1 MLNLYMPQN
10 SRKYKKGKKRIRYK
24 PRQYNYRGKSYQ
36 NNANKIELVRPM
48 TLKSTS
54 VIKKFVY
61 YNTAEVLNNLDT
73 SGNQN
78 AQFFSML
85 LNSPWLFSS
94 DQFARQ
100 HSNSWNWNKPFLA
113 HSPGDPSNA
122 GTYLPGMF
130 ESLESIGNQ
139 YQNHIIVGTKTTIT
153 ASPIFHE
160 ANQSSGAQ
168 TALFANIQ
176 TQGSNLTPATTIDDL
191 YNLPYTQ
198 LKKVVG
204 AQSNNGDLNGSTKG
218 AVIVIKYSPKRMNN
232 LKDIRDNR
240 EFVAQVD
247 VGGANGRHPADVD
260 RITFGIVN
268 VASNPQTPR
277 KCSPILLQVKHEA
290 TVLMTEP
297 LNNGNVTVAKSAGAG
312 ATYSRVDPLSLSI

>member
-1 MLNLYMPQN
+1 MPLKH
-10 SRKYKKGKKRIRYK
+10 RKYKKGRKRIRYK
-24 PRQYNYRGKSYQ
+24 PKQYNYRGSSYQ
-36 NNANKIELVRPM
+36 NNANKIELVRPL

-54 VIKKFVY
+54 AIRKFVY

-100 HSNSWNWNKPFLA
+100 SNNSWNWNKPFLA
-113 HSPGDPSNA
+113 HSPGDPSNS

-139 YQNHIIVGTKTTIT
+139 YQNQIIVGGKLTVT

-168 TALFANIQ
+168 TALFTNIQ

-191 YNLPYTQ
+191 YNLPFTQ

-204 AQSNNGDLNGSTKG
+204 GQSNNGDLNGSTKG
-218 AVIVIKYSPKRMNN
+218 AVIVVKYSPKRMNN

-240 EFVAQVD
+240 EFMAHVD
-247 VGGANGRHPADVD
+247 VGGANGKHPNDVD
-260 RITFGIVN
+260 RITFGVVN

-277 KCSPILLQVKHEA
+277 KCTPVLIQVKYEA
-290 TVLMTEP
+290 TVLFTEP
-297 LNNGNVTVAKSAGAG
+297 LNNANQTIAISAGAG
-312 ATYSRVDPLSLSI
+312 KTGVTMSRVD